1 MHLIEQAWLPEQA
14 ELRKADVKVE
24 VKVERLELGAAVR
37 SFEFIGKLDGKY
49 VLFRAKHKLVASV

>member
-24 VKVERLELGAAVR
+24 VKVERLELGAAMR
-37 SFEFIGKLDGKY
+37 SFEFIGKLNK
-49 VLFRAKHKLVASV
+49 AKQKLVASV